1 MEFVELT
8 GREAA
13 QKPEAL
19 ALAQAAPWGL
29 GWPPRDQDRVLTN
42 REWSWLAAWRPLA
55 FDSEVFGLPL
65 GQVATLLHRDPW
77 PLPAPLTAGGEFMG
91 RLAQMAR
98 REGLTGLFARVGEK
112 DFLAAQALEAAG
124 ARLVDASV
132 VWEAELSGR
141 EQAPVLPAGVSIRPA
156 TAQDA
161 PALADL
167 AAGAF
172 CDLEAYADRFALD
185 QRLRPGCGEL
195 YRRWLANSLSGQQ
208 ADLVLGL
215 VEGSWPVGFIT
226 LRRPQDGEPGW
237 VVLNAVSPRLR
248 GRGLYNMLLAH
259 GLAWLAG
266 QGAERARVR
275 TKFSQ
280 RAVIRAWS
288 RLGARPLAGD
298 FTFHLWLDEL
308 EEL

>member
-1 MEFVELT
+1 MEFVELN
-8 GREAA
+8 GKQAVQR
-13 QKPEAL
+13 PEAL
-19 ALAQAAPWGL
+19 ALAQEAPWGQ
-29 GWPPRDQDRVLTN
+29 GWPPGPDHRVLAD
-42 REWSWLAAWRPLA
+42 RQWSWLAAWHPLA

-65 GQVATLLHRDPW
+65 GQVSTLLHRAPW
-77 PLPAPLTAGGEFMG
+77 PEPSSLARGAAFMG
-91 RLAQMAR
+91 RLADDAR
-98 REGLTGLFARVGEK
+98 GAGLAGVFARVAEK

-132 VWEAELSGR
+132 VWEAELVGR
-141 EQAPVLPAGVSIRPA
+141 KQAPAPPRGFVVRPC
-156 TAQDA
+156 TEGDA
-161 PALADL
+161 PALAEL

-185 QRLRPGCGEL
+185 PRLRPACGEL
-195 YRRWLANSLSGQQ
+195 YRRWLANSLNGRQ
-208 ADLVLGL
+208 ADMVLTLAAG
-215 VEGSWPVGFIT
+215 EAPVGFIT
-226 LRRPQDGEPGW
+226 LRRHQGLEPGW
-237 VVLNAVSPRLR
+237 VVLNAVSPDKR
-248 GRGLYNMLLAH
+248 GLGLYNILLAH

-266 QGAERARVR
+266 QGAMRARVR

-308 EEL
+308 